1 MKLKKDD
8 RVVVL
13 GGKDKGRTGKIEK
26 VLPRQAKVLIAGLN
40 LFKKHVRPQG
50 ERQPGGV
57 VEIAKPLPAS
67 RVALVCPKC
76 GQRTRVGYRV
86 NQVDRVNRDDTKLR
100 ICKKCQA
107 AI

>member
-57 VEIAKPLPAS
+57 VEIAKPLPAAGS
-67 RVALVCPKC
+67 PWFALSVASGRGWVIEL
-76 GQRTRVGYRV
+76 
-86 NQVDRVNRDDTKLR
+86 TKLTEL
-100 ICKKCQA
+100 I
-107 AI
+107 AIPS